1 MNGHDNGNAPPTPD
15 TICDPDAPTVRLF
28 KAGRH
33 RAGTRRHEITVA
45 ELCGSPV
52 GTPFRLAVAR

>member
-28 KAGRH
+28 GRGRH
-33 RAGTRRHEITVA
+33 RLGDRPGIEKTVYDWG
-45 ELCGSPV
+45 LGRSV
-52 GTPFRLAVAR
+52 RQAVAR